1 MIHDC
6 MLSGNVITWKLYL
19 KQLTG
24 SPTHVS
30 LSPFYVSEQS
40 QFNLYD

>member
-1 MIHDC
+1 MIHDR
-6 MLSGNVITWKLYL
+6 MLSRNVIMWKLYL

-24 SPTHVS
+24 SPTHFS
-30 LSPFYVSEQS
+30 LAPFYVSEQS